1 MTNLNINIFEDI
13 NVVLFPAK
21 EHGLSQTIMIIN
33 LILKLNANEGSM
45 VLFKMH

>member
-21 EHGLSQTIMIIN
+21 EHGLSQNIIMRQSHVFLNICPV
-33 LILKLNANEGSM
+33 LKITYC
-45 VLFKMH
+45 